1 MSNVSSRE
9 RVSVVVVGAGQAGLA
24 IGYYLKREGIDHVIL
39 DGADRIGDSWRARW
53 DSLRLFT
60 PARYDG
66 LPGLPFPAAAPSF
79 PTKDEMAEYLEAY
92 VHHYKL
98 PVRLGVRIDRLS
110 SEGNG
115 YVLAAGERAIEAS
128 QVVVAT
134 GAHQTK
140 RIPVWA
146 GALDSSILQVHAAD
160 YRNPAQVREG
170 PVLVVGAGNSGAEIA
185 IELAKAGHPTSLAGR
200 STGHIPAAAYAFNG
214 LFFWFLANKILS
226 VDTPIGRR
234 ARPKAQSHGG
244 PLIQLTLKEVTDA
257 GVDLLPRVA
266 TVHEGRPM
274 LEDGR
279 RVDVSNVIWCTG
291 FGHDFSW
298 IDLPGLAPDRL
309 PEHDRGVMPSQPGL
323 YFIGLPFLTKLA
335 FAFVGGVGDD
345 AKRLVR
351 TIAARLENEAPKDLP
366 DAAPVAPG
374 RAV

>member
-335 FAFVGGVGDD
+335 SAFVGGVGDD

>member
-146 GALDSSILQVHAAD
+146 GALDSSILQVHTAD

-335 FAFVGGVGDD
+335 SAFVGGVGDD